1 MENKM
6 RQQKNQHHQQINY
19 SELVCVIPGRGMQ
32 TLFRGKTYAQAL
44 AFRSNNALRT
54 FHGRKVS
61 IAERRSE
68 SSEPTGWL
76 YQEQLKHEGDT
87 AW

>member
-1 MENKM
+1 M
-6 RQQKNQHHQQINY
+6 RQQQNQNSY
-19 SELVCVIPGRGMQ
+19 SELVCVIPGRGIQ

-68 SSEPTGWL
+68 AAEPTGWL
-76 YQEQLKHEGDT
+76 YQEELKQEGDT
-87 AW
+87 VW